1 MRTLAR
7 GPGLARCIA
16 EFGRAVKSEIMTE
29 SGLSRGMVLFLAMSC
44 GVIVANLYYTQPLLG
59 SIGPDL
65 HMSSLAV
72 SLIVSLTQ
80 FGYAVGLLFLVPL
93 GDLVENR
100 KLILVTVL
108 VAIPPL
114 LLAGCAWNSRVML
127 LVGFLTGLTC
137 VAAQMLPPLAMH
149 MTPAAERGRVVGSII
164 SGLVF
169 GILLSRPLASAITAC
184 GSWRLV
190 FFLSAGLMALLAFLL
205 SRKLPSRQ
213 PEAGQHYGTLLITLF
228 GLPRR
233 FQILRQRALYQA
245 ACFFGFSMFW
255 TGAPLVLMHQFG
267 FTQRGIAVFALVGA
281 AGALSAPV
289 AGHLADRGHTRV
301 TTITCLLAVPSAF
314 AIAWAGVALH
324 EVVILALGGVILD
337 AATQTNLVIGQ
348 RTLYMLAPALRSRL
362 NGMFMALFFL
372 GGACGSAVTGVIL
385 ARGGWRGLCWLGG
398 ALALMALAYLLTT
411 DRQRA

>member
-1 MRTLAR
+1 MA
-7 GPGLARCIA
+7 GSA
-16 EFGRAVKSEIMTE
+16 
-29 SGLSRGMVLFLAMSC
+29 LSRGMVLFLAMSC
-44 GVIVANLYYTQPLLG
+44 GIIVANLYYTQPLLG

-65 HMSSLAV
+65 HMSPLAV

-80 FGYAVGLLFLVPL
+80 LGYATGLLFLVPL

-100 KLILVTVL
+100 KLIVVTVL

-114 LLAGCAWNSRVML
+114 LLAGCAWNRQIML

-149 MTPAAERGRVVGSII
+149 MTPPAARGRVVGTIT

-169 GILLSRPLASAITAC
+169 GILLSRPLASAITAY
-184 GSWRLV
+184 GSWRMV
-190 FFLSAGLMALLAFLL
+190 FFLSAGLMAVLALLL
-205 SRKLPSRQ
+205 SRKLPFRK
-213 PEAGQHYGTLLITLF
+213 PEAGHHYGTLMLTLF

-233 FQILRQRALYQA
+233 FVVLRQRAVYQA
-245 ACFFGFSMFW
+245 ACFCGFSMFW

-267 FTQRGIAVFALVGA
+267 LTQRGIAVFALVGA

-289 AGHLADRGHTRV
+289 AGHLADRGYSRV
-301 TTITCLLAVPSAF
+301 TTIICLLGVPVAF

-324 EVVILALGGVILD
+324 AVAVMALGGVVLD
-337 AATQTNLVIGQ
+337 AATQTSLVLGQ
-348 RTLYMLAPALRSRL
+348 RAIYMLAPELRSRV

-372 GGACGSAVTGVIL
+372 GGASGSAITGEVL
-385 ARGGWRGLCWLGG
+385 AHGGWHALCVLG
-398 ALALMALAYLLTT
+398 ALLALLALGYLLAT
-411 DRQRA
+411 DHPPSKT